1 MYIDK
6 NESSNIKEVKLS
18 NQKLYKL
25 NSAISLGLVFAT
37 LLSGCA
43 KNNDE
48 KSIFDFSNDTITTQD
63 TNEKKLENKDQKY
76 IDDYLDFCKKGYLRM
91 PYGEDKVIY
100 YRISELFIINDKI
113 SNDVY
118 LQYKDDKKDLLTNK
132 KIPRSIY
139 TDFNLF
145 FKSSVMLNIY
155 DTYKDNIE
163 YQNENIR
170 SIDITEQELKNRLD
184 NWDNTIYNM
193 YADKS
198 SNKIL

>member
-1 MYIDK
+1 
-6 NESSNIKEVKLS
+6 
-18 NQKLYKL
+18 
-25 NSAISLGLVFAT
+25 
-37 LLSGCA
+37 
-43 KNNDE
+43 
-48 KSIFDFSNDTITTQD
+48 
-63 TNEKKLENKDQKY
+63 
-76 IDDYLDFCKKGYLRM
+76 M

-170 SIDITEQELKNRLD
+170 SIDITEQELKDRLD

-193 YADKS
+193 YANKS